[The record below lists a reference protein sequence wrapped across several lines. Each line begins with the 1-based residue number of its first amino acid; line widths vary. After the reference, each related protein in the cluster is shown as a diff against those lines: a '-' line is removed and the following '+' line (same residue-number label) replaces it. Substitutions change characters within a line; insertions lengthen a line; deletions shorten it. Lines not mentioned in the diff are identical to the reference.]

1 MKNQIQKASKSFKN
15 LTLTG
20 MMGVGKSTIGR
31 NLAKKLKYNFFDVD
45 KLIEIKEGTSINFI
59 FKNKSENYFRKIEN
73 EITLQVLKKSNS
85 VISLGGGAFLTS
97 AIRKSAKKLSNSFWL
112 DVPIE
117 ELIKRLENNR
127 QRPLIFKKNF
137 KDTVKKIYFERKKFY
152 NEADYRIKCNSL
164 KSKEIAY
171 KILNLYEK
179 SGNKV

>member
-85 VISLGGGAFLTS
+85 VISLGGGAFLNKLIRTNTK
-97 AIRKSAKKLSNSFWL
+97 RKSVSFWL
-112 DVPIE
+112 DVDIPQLVE
-117 ELIKRLENNR
+117 RLKRTKK
-127 QRPLIFKKNF
+127 RPLLYKKNIS
-137 KDTVKKIYFERKKFY
+137 DTIKKIYLEREKIYSK
-152 NEADYRIKCNSL
+152 ADYRIKCSSL
-164 KSKEIAY
+164 KTNEIVD
-171 KILNLYEK
+171 KILKLYEN
-179 SGNKV
+179 SGN